1 MEDEM
6 QQDDH
11 DRPGDNTLKPPV
23 KTKPQGQKAENPDQG
38 QGGTTMAASDPT
50 QIIADAI
57 QRHVPTA
64 SSDQAQAAAKDA
76 IGRLKNI
83 GK

>member
-1 MEDEM
+1 M
-6 QQDDH
+6 QQDDF
-11 DRPGDNTLKPPV
+11 DRPGEKTLKPSSPV
-23 KTKPQGQKAENPDQG
+23 TKPRERKAANQDEG
-38 QGGTTMAASDPT
+38 EGGTTMAASDHT

-76 IGRLKNI
+76 MERLKKA

>member
-1 MEDEM
+1 
-6 QQDDH
+6 
-11 DRPGDNTLKPPV
+11 
-23 KTKPQGQKAENPDQG
+23 
-38 QGGTTMAASDPT
+38 MAASDPT

>member
-1 MEDEM
+1 M
-6 QQDDH
+6 QQDDF
-11 DRPGDNTLKPPV
+11 DRPGEKTLKPSGPV
-23 KTKPQGQKAENPDQG
+23 TKPRERKAANQDEG
-38 QGGTTMAASDPT
+38 EGGTTMAASDHT
-50 QIIADAI
+50 QIIAEAI

-76 IGRLKNI
+76 MGRLKKA

>member
-1 MEDEM
+1 
-6 QQDDH
+6 
-11 DRPGDNTLKPPV
+11 
-23 KTKPQGQKAENPDQG
+23 
-38 QGGTTMAASDPT
+38 MAASDRT

-76 IGRLKNI
+76 MGRLK
-83 GK
+83 KAVPTED